1 MRFFDCPRACTR
13 NNNQAKREEEE
24 EEEKKEKKKKKQS
37 RKPSAEK
44 KRRQGLKNGRRR
56 GGRGE
61 KERERKTLDVCT
73 EEEENI
79 CSGFIGWRKT
89 RELAGFSWGEGE
101 SALYAAVKATTSPIF
116 TKRARFQNPLIA
128 FRDCHIIKREIV
140 DSCDSTRLFPIPVCA
155 NSIWDDYWKMSICLG
170 DINSVYF
177 CVDGD

>member
-1 MRFFDCPRACTR
+1 M
-13 NNNQAKREEEE
+13 
-24 EEEKKEKKKKKQS
+24 
-37 RKPSAEK
+37 
-44 KRRQGLKNGRRR
+44 
-56 GGRGE
+56 
-61 KERERKTLDVCT
+61 CT

-89 RELAGFSWGEGE
+89 RELAEFSWGEGE

-177 CVDGD
+177 CLDGD

>member
-73 EEEENI
+73 EENI

-177 CVDGD
+177 CLDGD